1 MAMVL
6 LGGLMV
12 SKGFLRS
19 LARGGGGVSLSSS
32 VPGPV
37 TSAIVTVAEGVVV
50 DELAIA
56 LEVATCSGGSGA
68 LSNFIFAA
76 LSAAAAATNIDV
88 VDDDAAGED
97 FLLFLLPP
105 VPSEVAALSR
115 SGVASLLVGW
125 CLRMCST
132 NLSERMVPNWQLGTL
147 HWYLSAFLSCCWE
160 CRRMFFTKLKDFPH
174 TSHWCGFSLE
184 CVSWCWTRFCFLTVS
199 KLQSKRRHERAGV
212 KKRIEGADFFYRPGS
227 LHLSVWPLCILRCRF
242 STEVC
247 DVSNPHS

>member
-1 MAMVL
+1 
-6 LGGLMV
+6 MV

-19 LARGGGGVSLSSS
+19 LARAGGGGVSLPSSA
-32 VPGPV
+32 PGPV

-105 VPSEVAALSR
+105 PSAVAALSL
-115 SGVASLLVGW
+115 SGVASLLVG
-125 CLRMCST
+125 
-132 NLSERMVPNWQLGTL
+132 
-147 HWYLSAFLSCCWE
+147 
-160 CRRMFFTKLKDFPH
+160 
-174 TSHWCGFSLE
+174 
-184 CVSWCWTRFCFLTVS
+184 
-199 KLQSKRRHERAGV
+199 
-212 KKRIEGADFFYRPGS
+212 
-227 LHLSVWPLCILRCRF
+227 
-242 STEVC
+242 
-247 DVSNPHS
+247 